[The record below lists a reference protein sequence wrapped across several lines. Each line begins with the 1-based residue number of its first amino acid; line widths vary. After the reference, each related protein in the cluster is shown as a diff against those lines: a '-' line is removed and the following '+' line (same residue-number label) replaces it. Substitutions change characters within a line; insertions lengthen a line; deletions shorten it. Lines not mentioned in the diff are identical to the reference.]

1 MGMSA
6 WISIFLAHT
15 SEIDMR
21 KFAIKHYRT
30 MMHAH
35 PLKNPRGKEYK
46 TKGTLSL
53 TPFFIHFGL
62 S

>member
-46 TKGTLSL
+46 TKGRE
-53 TPFFIHFGL
+53 I
-62 S
+62 